1 MAPLALVMLAAAE
14 FDDAN
19 LVALAMTLHRGDD
32 LGRSHIGSANGHRGS
47 GADQQHLIE
56 FDAGALIRIELLDTH
71 YGTFLDAVLFT
82 ARGNHGIHY
91 CELREQPNGAAKEP
105 RIVRL
110 GRPQVKPKPL
120 PMEGRRPPTRGG
132 RRQCVALASPIL
144 GTMAHSFERFMTLEQ
159 IRGLVT
165 ADFEAVDRVVKQ
177 RLHSQVA
184 LVDQVATYIIYA
196 GGKRLRPL
204 LVLLA
209 ARACGHTGERHL
221 DAAAIIEFIHTAT
234 LLHDDV
240 VDGSSL
246 RRGRETANEVFGNA
260 TSVLVGDFLYSRAFQ
275 MMVTLDRM
283 KIMQILADA
292 TNAIAEGEV
301 LQLMNA
307 HDPNTTEARYID
319 VIRRKTAR
327 LFEAGAQIAAV
338 LSDAPPH
345 IEESLALYGRHIGTA
360 FQLVD
365 DALDYQADEA
375 SLGKHLGDDLA
386 EGKPTLPL
394 IYAMQHG
401 SDAQRAM
408 IRHAIENGGLDQLA
422 EITRAVAS
430 LGGLAYTARLAQCEA
445 DQALAALAPLPETAF
460 KEGLSELAKFAVARK
475 N

>member
-1 MAPLALVMLAAAE
+1 
-14 FDDAN
+14 
-19 LVALAMTLHRGDD
+19 
-32 LGRSHIGSANGHRGS
+32 
-47 GADQQHLIE
+47 
-56 FDAGALIRIELLDTH
+56 
-71 YGTFLDAVLFT
+71 
-82 ARGNHGIHY
+82 
-91 CELREQPNGAAKEP
+91 
-105 RIVRL
+105 
-110 GRPQVKPKPL
+110 
-120 PMEGRRPPTRGG
+120 
-132 RRQCVALASPIL
+132 
-144 GTMAHSFERFMTLEQ
+144 
-159 IRGLVT
+159 
-165 ADFEAVDRVVKQ
+165 
-177 RLHSQVA
+177 
-184 LVDQVATYIIYA
+184 
-196 GGKRLRPL
+196 
-204 LVLLA
+204 
-209 ARACGHTGERHL
+209 
-221 DAAAIIEFIHTAT
+221 
-234 LLHDDV
+234 
-240 VDGSSL
+240 
-246 RRGRETANEVFGNA
+246 VFGNA

-283 KIMQILADA
+283 RIMQILADA

-307 HDPNTTEARYID
+307 RDPNTTEARYID

-338 LSDAPPH
+338 LSDATPAM
-345 IEESLALYGRHIGTA
+345 EESLALYGRHIGTA

-401 SDAQRAM
+401 SETQRTM
-408 IRHAIENGGLDQLA
+408 IRHAIENGGLVHLE

-445 DQALAALAPLPETAF
+445 DQALAALAPLPESAF

>member
-1 MAPLALVMLAAAE
+1 MGPQKSRELYGLTDLRSNRHFPGVAASRLQPVGGDSPCAALVRV
-14 FDDAN
+14 F
-19 LVALAMTLHRGDD
+19 
-32 LGRSHIGSANGHRGS
+32 
-47 GADQQHLIE
+47 
-56 FDAGALIRIELLDTH
+56 
-71 YGTFLDAVLFT
+71 
-82 ARGNHGIHY
+82 
-91 CELREQPNGAAKEP
+91 
-105 RIVRL
+105 
-110 GRPQVKPKPL
+110 
-120 PMEGRRPPTRGG
+120 
-132 RRQCVALASPIL
+132 L
-144 GTMAHSFERFMTLEQ
+144 GTMAHSLECLMTLEQ
-159 IRGLVT
+159 IRALVT
-165 ADFEAVDRVVKQ
+165 ADFEAVDKLVKQ

-184 LVDQVATYIIYA
+184 LVDQVATYLIYA

-209 ARACGHTGERHL
+209 ARACGHTGGRHI

-240 VDGSSL
+240 VDSSSL
-246 RRGRETANEVFGNA
+246 RRGRDTANEVFGNA

-275 MMVTLDRM
+275 MMVALDRM
-283 KIMQILADA
+283 RIMQILADA

-307 HDPNTTEARYID
+307 RDPNTTEARYID

-338 LSDAPPH
+338 LSDASPV
-345 IEESLALYGRHIGTA
+345 IEESLARYGRHIGTA

-386 EGKPTLPL
+386 EGKPTLPV

-401 SDAQRAM
+401 NEDQRTM
-408 IRHAIENGGLDQLA
+408 IRHAIEIGGVGQLA
-422 EITRAVAS
+422 EITGAVAS
-430 LGGLAYTARLAQCEA
+430 LGGLAYTARLAQREA

-460 KEGLSELAKFAVARK
+460 KEGLSELARFAVARK

>member
-1 MAPLALVMLAAAE
+1 M
-14 FDDAN
+14 
-19 LVALAMTLHRGDD
+19 
-32 LGRSHIGSANGHRGS
+32 GHS
-47 GADQQHLIE
+47 L
-56 FDAGALIRIELLDTH
+56 
-71 YGTFLDAVLFT
+71 
-82 ARGNHGIHY
+82 
-91 CELREQPNGAAKEP
+91 
-105 RIVRL
+105 
-110 GRPQVKPKPL
+110 
-120 PMEGRRPPTRGG
+120 
-132 RRQCVALASPIL
+132 
-144 GTMAHSFERFMTLEQ
+144 ERFMTIEQ
-159 IRGLVT
+159 IRALVT
-165 ADFEAVDRVVKQ
+165 ADFDAVDKVVKQ

-184 LVDQVATYIIYA
+184 LVDQVATYLIYA

-209 ARACGHTGERHL
+209 ARACGHTGARHI

-275 MMVTLDRM
+275 MMVALDRM
-283 KIMQILADA
+283 RVMQILADA

-307 HDPNTTEARYID
+307 RDPNTTEARYID

-338 LSDAPPH
+338 LSDASPT
-345 IEESLALYGRHIGTA
+345 IEDSLARYGRHIGTA

-375 SLGKHLGDDLA
+375 SLGKHLGADLA
-386 EGKPTLPL
+386 EGKPTLPV

-401 SDAQRAM
+401 NDDQQAM
-408 IRHAIENGGLDQLA
+408 IRHAIEHGGVGQLG

-430 LGGLAYTARLAQCEA
+430 LGGLAYTARLAQGEV

>member
-1 MAPLALVMLAAAE
+1 
-14 FDDAN
+14 
-19 LVALAMTLHRGDD
+19 
-32 LGRSHIGSANGHRGS
+32 
-47 GADQQHLIE
+47 
-56 FDAGALIRIELLDTH
+56 
-71 YGTFLDAVLFT
+71 
-82 ARGNHGIHY
+82 
-91 CELREQPNGAAKEP
+91 
-105 RIVRL
+105 
-110 GRPQVKPKPL
+110 
-120 PMEGRRPPTRGG
+120 
-132 RRQCVALASPIL
+132 
-144 GTMAHSFERFMTLEQ
+144 MAHSLEPSMTLEQ
-159 IRGLVT
+159 IRALVT
-165 ADFEAVDRVVKQ
+165 ADFQAVDRVVKH

-209 ARACGHTGERHL
+209 ARACGHEGEQHI

-240 VDGSSL
+240 VDASSL

-275 MMVTLDRM
+275 MMVALNRM
-283 KIMQILADA
+283 SIMNIVADA

-307 HDPNTTEARYID
+307 HDANTSEERYID

-327 LFEAGAQIAAV
+327 LFQAGAQIGAV
-338 LSDAPPH
+338 LGDASPL
-345 IEESLALYGRHIGTA
+345 IEDSLARFGKHIGTA

-401 SDAQRAM
+401 DAGQREM
-408 IRHAIENGGLDQLA
+408 IRQAIERGGLVQLA

-430 LGGLAYTARLAQCEA
+430 LGGLAYTARLAQSEV
-445 DQALAALAPLPETAF
+445 DQALAALAPLPETVF

>member
-1 MAPLALVMLAAAE
+1 
-14 FDDAN
+14 
-19 LVALAMTLHRGDD
+19 
-32 LGRSHIGSANGHRGS
+32 
-47 GADQQHLIE
+47 
-56 FDAGALIRIELLDTH
+56 
-71 YGTFLDAVLFT
+71 
-82 ARGNHGIHY
+82 
-91 CELREQPNGAAKEP
+91 
-105 RIVRL
+105 
-110 GRPQVKPKPL
+110 
-120 PMEGRRPPTRGG
+120 
-132 RRQCVALASPIL
+132 
-144 GTMAHSFERFMTLEQ
+144 MAHSIERFMTLEQ

-165 ADFEAVDRVVKQ
+165 ADFEAVDKVIKQ

-184 LVDQVATYIIYA
+184 LVDQVASYIIYA

-209 ARACGHTGERHL
+209 ARAGGQPRGRHI

-246 RRGRETANEVFGNA
+246 RRGRDTANEVFGNA

-275 MMVTLDRM
+275 MMVALDRM
-283 KIMQILADA
+283 RVMQILADA

-338 LSDAPPH
+338 LSDAPPA

-375 SLGKHLGDDLA
+375 SLGKHLGADLA

-394 IYAMQHG
+394 IFAMQQG
-401 SDAQRAM
+401 SDSQRAM

-445 DQALAALAPLPETAF
+445 DLALAALAPLPETAF

>member
-1 MAPLALVMLAAAE
+1 
-14 FDDAN
+14 
-19 LVALAMTLHRGDD
+19 
-32 LGRSHIGSANGHRGS
+32 
-47 GADQQHLIE
+47 
-56 FDAGALIRIELLDTH
+56 
-71 YGTFLDAVLFT
+71 
-82 ARGNHGIHY
+82 
-91 CELREQPNGAAKEP
+91 
-105 RIVRL
+105 
-110 GRPQVKPKPL
+110 
-120 PMEGRRPPTRGG
+120 
-132 RRQCVALASPIL
+132 
-144 GTMAHSFERFMTLEQ
+144 MAHSLERFMTLEQ

-165 ADFEAVDRVVKQ
+165 ADFEAVDRVVKR

-184 LVDQVATYIIYA
+184 LVDQVASYIIYS

-209 ARACGHTGERHL
+209 ARACGHQGEQHI

-260 TSVLVGDFLYSRAFQ
+260 TSVLVGDFLYSRTFQ

-283 KIMQILADA
+283 PIMRIIADA

-307 HDPNTTEARYID
+307 RDPNTSEASYID

-327 LFEAGAQIAAV
+327 LFQAGAQIGAI
-338 LSDAPPH
+338 LSDAPPI
-345 IEESLALYGRHIGTA
+345 IEESLARYGKHIGTA

-365 DALDYQADEA
+365 DALDYQADEM

-401 SDAQRAM
+401 NDEQRTM
-408 IRHAIENGGLDQLA
+408 IRRAIEQGGLGQLA
-422 EITRAVAS
+422 EITRSVAS
-430 LGGLAYTARLAQCEA
+430 LGGLAYTARLAQSEA
-445 DQALAALAPLPETAF
+445 DQALVALAPLPETIF
-460 KEGLSELAKFAVARK
+460 KEGLSELARFAVARK
-475 N
+475 H